1 MADDGTLW
9 SNQVEVLKTHF
20 RCICVTLPNF
30 GPEPDRAG
38 GYSFAEQV
46 QLLKATITPTTFGRA
61 HLPGD
66 HDWGACIGYLRR
78 CISADDPSN
87 GFKDGREH

>member
-1 MADDGTLW
+1 MSPQTENQMTLQRLAYTLEGEGHDKTIVFVHGWPDDGTLW

-38 GYSFAEQV
+38 GYSFAEQ
-46 QLLKATITPTTFGRA
+46 G
-61 HLPGD
+61 
-66 HDWGACIGYLRR
+66 
-78 CISADDPSN
+78 
-87 GFKDGREH
+87 